1 MDLGDSDR
9 WRVKRAVGRAD
20 RGAYE
25 TCAIPAK
32 VVRLVSASS
41 GYDGCMGPGRF
52 EPGDTDLGATFTLLD
67 VRLAVIFFWSLW
79 GETRRSFR

>member
-1 MDLGDSDR
+1 M
-9 WRVKRAVGRAD
+9 KRAIGRAE

-32 VVRLVSASS
+32 VVRFVSAPG
-41 GYDGCMGPGRF
+41 GYDGCLGPGGF
-52 EPGDTDLGATFTLLD
+52 EPGDTVLGATFTLPD
-67 VRLAVIFFWSLW
+67 VPLAVIFFESLW